1 MVKKIKKIK
10 NIKKLK
16 ALRAARLKKTQ
27 PEKFEQNNKP
37 AKLDINP
44 SQAANNLV
52 SDKKR
57 SPVKRKKPAKIL
69 KFDKKKKK
77 PKGKTK
83 FKFDD
88 DTKLLSPASYIRKV
102 VYIAIVIASFAVGKF
117 GVLDKT
123 IDEATKIES
132 DLTTKSAFLETGPT
146 TKQTI
151 EKKHEALKEE
161 FAKIQSTFFIVNKSD
176 EFYEFLTSNA
186 IKHNV
191 KIVSL
196 NKVKEDFY
204 KVPKKDKKGE
214 FDVFENYK
222 QSIYDLTFE
231 ANFVDFKNYI
241 NTIKEGNKSLVTNT
255 ASIETKDPETV
266 TVKTRLTLNFINL

>member
-1 MVKKIKKIK
+1 M
-10 NIKKLK
+10 
-16 ALRAARLKKTQ
+16 
-27 PEKFEQNNKP
+27 
-37 AKLDINP
+37 
-44 SQAANNLV
+44 
-52 SDKKR
+52 
-57 SPVKRKKPAKIL
+57 
-69 KFDKKKKK
+69 
-77 PKGKTK
+77 
-83 FKFDD
+83 
-88 DTKLLSPASYIRKV
+88 
-102 VYIAIVIASFAVGKF
+102 IASFAVGKF

-196 NKVKEDFY
+196 NKVCLLYTSPSPRDQRGSRM
-204 KVPKKDKKGE
+204 P
-214 FDVFENYK
+214 
-222 QSIYDLTFE
+222 SS
-231 ANFVDFKNYI
+231 A
-241 NTIKEGNKSLVTNT
+241 
-255 ASIETKDPETV
+255 
-266 TVKTRLTLNFINL
+266 

>member
-151 EKKHEALKEE
+151 EK
-161 FAKIQSTFFIVNKSD
+161 T
-176 EFYEFLTSNA
+176 
-186 IKHNV
+186 
-191 KIVSL
+191 
-196 NKVKEDFY
+196 
-204 KVPKKDKKGE
+204 
-214 FDVFENYK
+214 
-222 QSIYDLTFE
+222 
-231 ANFVDFKNYI
+231 
-241 NTIKEGNKSLVTNT
+241 
-255 ASIETKDPETV
+255 
-266 TVKTRLTLNFINL
+266 